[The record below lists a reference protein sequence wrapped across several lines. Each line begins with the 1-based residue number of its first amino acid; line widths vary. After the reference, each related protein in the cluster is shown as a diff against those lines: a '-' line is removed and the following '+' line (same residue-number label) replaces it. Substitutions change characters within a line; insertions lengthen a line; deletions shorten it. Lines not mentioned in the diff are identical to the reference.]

1 MKRVL
6 FSLLAMFAVGSL
18 WAQSTVEE
26 TDLSGFSD
34 AFYNP
39 ATEVV
44 QGKEALLPI
53 YMKSSAALTG
63 CQVSIVLPEG
73 VEFVEVGELN
83 ANRYVKNGI
92 LEGNVKDGVLTI
104 FGAVVEDHG
113 FKAGDD
119 LLGYIKIKVSE
130 KMATGEY
137 PVVYKDATMS
147 GRRNV
152 TDGVDEDNKPIAIV
166 EKLDEVAISQEVT
179 SKIIVTDRLTLDENA
194 TEPFAAYE
202 SINVKLKRTFQAGKW
217 NTFVLPFTI
226 PGESD
231 GSLTK
236 IKEILGND
244 VEIVKWSGWT
254 LEGYDEATNS
264 ADRIELQFKSLTP
277 AQKKKGIEAG
287 NVYLVKTSKS
297 DIEISMDNVKLVTD
311 VVPTSIEEE
320 NVSGETGTFTG
331 TFVKMSLPEEVFF
344 ISNDLFYRSVGKTT
358 IKGFRAWFDL
368 SPIKLSE
375 EALSKMSINV
385 DGETTAIEGIN
396 TNQRVVEG
404 VYDLQG
410 RKVMV
415 KDGDINN
422 LQRGIYII
430 NGKKVAIK

>member
-6 FSLLAMFAVGSL
+6 FSLLAMFTVGSL

-63 CQVSIVLPEG
+63 CQVSIVLPKD

-130 KMATGEY
+130 SMTTGEY

-152 TDGVDEDNKPIAIV
+152 TDGVDGEAIV

-194 TEPFAAYE
+194 TEVPAAAE
-202 SINVKLKRTFQAGKW
+202 NVNVKVKRTIKA
-217 NTFVLPFTI
+217 NTWSTLCLPFDMTA
-226 PGESD
+226 E
-231 GSLTK
+231 
-236 IKEILGND
+236 
-244 VEIVKWSGWT
+244 
-254 LEGYDEATNS
+254 
-264 ADRIELQFKSLTP
+264 QFKAVFGDDAKLAYFNSENTATVTVEKEGSNINNITINFTVDDLSLGFFGNYPYIIKLSKDITEFNVDDVNITP
-277 AQKKKGIEAG
+277 DEVNAKSTYTTGNSRTGIKNYGFYGTLHSGVKIPVDGLFLSG
-287 NVYLVKTSKS
+287 NEFWYAT
-297 DIEISMDNVKLVTD
+297 
-311 VVPTSIEEE
+311 E
-320 NVSGETGTFTG
+320 NT
-331 TFVKMSLPEEVFF
+331 KPL
-344 ISNDLFYRSVGKTT
+344 
-358 IKGFRAWFDL
+358 KGFRGYFKFDEVL
-368 SPIKLSE
+368 SDKTKS
-375 EALSKMSINV
+375 ASSMVFRVN
-385 DGETTAIEGIN
+385 GEVTAIDGIN
-396 TNQRVVEG
+396 AEQRVTEG

>member
-18 WAQSTVEE
+18 WAQSTVTE
-26 TDLSGFSD
+26 TDLSDFSD

-44 QGKEALLPI
+44 PGKEALLPI

-63 CQVSIVLPEG
+63 CQVSIVLPDG

-113 FKAGDD
+113 FYAGDD

-130 KMATGEY
+130 NKDTGEY
-137 PVVYKDATMS
+137 PVVYKNATMS

-217 NTFVLPFTI
+217 STFVLPFTI
-226 PGESD
+226 PGESN

-368 SPIKLSE
+368 NPIKLSE

-422 LQRGIYII
+422 LQRGLYII

>member
-18 WAQSTVEE
+18 WAQRTVEE

-44 QGKEALLPI
+44 PGKEALLPI
-53 YMKSSAALTG
+53 YMRSSAALTG
-63 CQVSIVLPEG
+63 CQVSIVLPDG

-130 KMATGEY
+130 SMTTGEY

-152 TDGVDEDNKPIAIV
+152 TDGVDGEAIV

-202 SINVKLKRTFQAGKW
+202 SINVKLTRTFQAGKW
-217 NTFVLPFTI
+217 NTLVLPFTI
-226 PGESD
+226 PGEN
-231 GSLTK
+231 GSLT
-236 IKEILGND
+236 EIFGND

-254 LEGYDEATNS
+254 LEGYDDATKS

-277 AQKKKGIEAG
+277 VQKKKGIEAG

-320 NVSGETGTFTG
+320 YVSGVTGTFTG

-368 SPIKLSE
+368 NPIKLSE

-396 TNQRVVEG
+396 ANQRVVEG

>member
-44 QGKEALLPI
+44 LGKEALLPI

-63 CQVSIVLPEG
+63 CQVSIVLPDG

-113 FKAGDD
+113 FDAGDD

-130 KMATGEY
+130 NMDTGEY

-152 TDGVDEDNKPIAIV
+152 TDGVDEETIV

-179 SKIIVTDRLTLDENA
+179 SKIIVTDRLTLDENV

-244 VEIVKWSGWT
+244 VEIAKWSGWT

-264 ADRIELQFKSLTP
+264 ADRIELQFKSLTL

-368 SPIKLSE
+368 NPIKLSE

-422 LQRGIYII
+422 LQRGLYII